1 MDDLFHNNLRL
12 AREQAGLT
20 QDQLAADIGVVRST
34 INQLECG
41 KTRLF
46 NKNLPKIAARLG
58 RSSVG
63 ELLLGESPER
73 LLQDVFTRTERE
85 NALRAEYEN
94 VISGLHDQIDA
105 AKKRAEELQERVDEL
120 TKFNDFLMAQ
130 HRKNG

>member
-85 NALRAEYEN
+85 NALRAEYES